1 MSGSRNAAMFPALKI
16 ADGIAL
22 VDAVKARG
30 GWVAYAITKNGLRAT
45 RIARRSKDAALR
57 ALLADGRLKGLE
69 TEKAPGE
76 VVRSWGLFLKAAEE
90 GEKVELTRVPLDSGG
105 LPEFTRRVYRRV
117 QKIPHGRTLT
127 YGQVAKQVG
136 RPGAARAVGQVMA
149 RNCVAPVVP
158 CHRVVANDGSL
169 GGFSAP
175 GGVKVKADM
184 LRRECDKAA
193 R

>member
-1 MSGSRNAAMFPALKI
+1 MSRSRNAVLFPALKI

-30 GWVAYAITKNGLRAT
+30 GWVAYAITKSGLRAT

-69 TEKAPGE
+69 TEKAPRE
-76 VVRSWGLFLKAAEE
+76 VARSWGPFLKAAEE
-90 GEKVELTRVPLDSGG
+90 GEKVDIARVPVDSSE
-105 LPEFTRRVYRRV
+105 LPDFTRRVYRRV
-117 QKIPHGRTLT
+117 QKIPDGRTLT

-136 RPGAARAVGQVMA
+136 SSGAARAVGQVMA
-149 RNCVAPVVP
+149 RNCLAPVVP
-158 CHRVVANDGSL
+158 CHRVVANDGTL

-175 GGVKVKADM
+175 GGVKVKRAM
-184 LRRECDKAA
+184 LERERNKP
-193 R
+193 